1 MEAATSSSASQDAK
15 PAKPRRRRKAGR
27 KKRRTEC
34 ALERVVGV
42 TSVHNASFA
51 ANPVTGDLAYPAGC
65 VVVILSAA
73 GEQTNYFR
81 HTKAVSALT
90 FSPDGRFL
98 AVGERGR
105 QPSVTVWDVQTGGAV
120 VSLAGHRFGV
130 ACLAFS
136 HDGRYV
142 VTVGFQHDRQVRR
155 RRRGRGR
162 VAGARAREGE
172 REGKRPAAFFHPF
185 FDRHEGERGLEMER
199 EREREREQVKV

>member
-1 MEAATSSSASQDAK
+1 MADAAATSSSASQDAK

-65 VVVILSAA
+65 VVVILSAS

-155 RRRGRGR
+155 RRGRE
-162 VAGARAREGE
+162 AGE
-172 REGKRPAAFFHPF
+172 RE
-185 FDRHEGERGLEMER
+185 RGGGR
-199 EREREREQVKV
+199 ERVKVKVKVPR

>member
-1 MEAATSSSASQDAK
+1 MADAAATSSSASQDAK

-65 VVVILSAA
+65 VVVILSAS

-136 HDGRYV
+136 DPTTEPNVR
-142 VTVGFQHDRQVRR
+142 GFQQLLARYLKED
-155 RRRGRGR
+155 GL
-162 VAGARAREGE
+162 VAAGGTDDEQFRLAQFDALNSLGARRSEIWIDLE
-172 REGKRPAAFFHPF
+172 EHPW
-185 FDRHEGERGLEMER
+185 
-199 EREREREQVKV
+199 